1 MSKAHVGLFMMM
13 GWKLNA
19 YNSRDI
25 LNINRTKDN
34 KTGIGGNI

>member
-1 MSKAHVGLFMMM
+1 MSKVHVGQFMMM

-25 LNINRTKDN
+25 LNINRTEDN
-34 KTGIGGNI
+34 KTESGKNI